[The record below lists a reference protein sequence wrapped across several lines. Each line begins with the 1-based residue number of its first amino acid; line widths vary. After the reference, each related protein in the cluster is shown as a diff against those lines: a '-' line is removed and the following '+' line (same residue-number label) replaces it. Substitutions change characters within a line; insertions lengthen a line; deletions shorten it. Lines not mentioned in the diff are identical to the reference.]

1 MTLSDL
7 SDRGLATVGL
17 SDLSDL
23 SDPRLTVSDSA
34 RTWCRS
40 ELLSDAVG
48 LLSDTVGPVGL
59 SDCRTC
65 RTVGLLSEVTVGL
78 SDQGSK
84 IQQPL
89 VNAVKEW
96 LVHPDVLTALPDAI
110 DAALRAITSRLWNLE
125 TQRSCFDYL
134 DYRDSGYVPARSAR
148 STSIVVVMVMVL
160 GSHAS

>member
-23 SDPRLTVSDSA
+23 SDPRLTVSDSG
-34 RTWCRS
+34 RSCCRS

-78 SDQGSK
+78 SDQGSIPRCLVEASCK
-84 IQQPL
+84 ITFGCR
-89 VNAVKEW
+89 K
-96 LVHPDVLTALPDAI
+96 
-110 DAALRAITSRLWNLE
+110 
-125 TQRSCFDYL
+125 
-134 DYRDSGYVPARSAR
+134 
-148 STSIVVVMVMVL
+148 
-160 GSHAS
+160 SHGGFS